1 MLQLALL
8 SDQPLMVE
16 GFQRLC
22 AILEDAAVGWICT
35 NQDELTAAVHA
46 GARPAVIL
54 VDLNPEA
61 ELSALADLCR
71 CVKPGKVLLV
81 ARRISPELAYQAR
94 EFGAAAVL
102 SSLSK
107 LEDLAAAIRRVEK
120 GEIILDDVL
129 NHDLQDARTVRLTP
143 REGQLV
149 SLLAQ
154 GLKNKEIAHVLGIS
168 EGTVKVYLSKLF
180 QKVGAKDRFELALF
194 GLKNI
199 SNAAYGFAENGSDS
213 ERTAPAIRVQNLQ
226 SLVMRPS
233 PTPDAQRYLRVA
245 G

>member
-1 MLQLALL
+1 MIQLGLLSEQPLVMEGLRALGALL
-8 SDQPLMVE
+8 GEASIACVCRSTEELRAAISN
-16 GFQRLC
+16 GQRPN
-22 AILEDAAVGWICT
+22 IV
-35 NQDELTAAVHA
+35 
-46 GARPAVIL
+46 L
-54 VDLNPEA
+54 VDLNPQA
-61 ELSALADLCR
+61 DLSELADLCER
-71 CVKPGKVLLV
+71 ARPGKVLLV

-94 EFGAAAVL
+94 EFGVAAVL
-102 SSLSK
+102 SSCSP
-107 LEDLAAAIRRVEK
+107 LEELADAIRRVEK

-129 NHDLQDARTVRLTP
+129 NDGLQDARTVRLTP

-154 GLKNKEIAHVLGIS
+154 GLKNKEIANTLGIS

-199 SNAAYGFAENGSDS
+199 SNANYGLGETGLDS
-213 ERTAPAIRVQNLQ
+213 ERPGAGVKVRNLQ
-226 SLVMRPS
+226 SLVMRPAVA
-233 PTPDAQRYLRVA
+233 PDVQRYIRMA